1 MMLSGRFSRILGLSE
16 ELPPDWARYPVSV
29 VRCETQKCRFCRG
42 YTHCYCNAA
51 QKMLHCKRG
60 ASLDGESD
68 DSSART
74 SRSDLH
80 MTAFVEHAHELG
92 VAFSPTGA
100 PPTATRTVATIR
112 SRLANFWPPALIG
125 FGLVLTLGWN
135 VGLAWLLYELI

>member
-1 MMLSGRFSRILGLSE
+1 MQISQRLYSLLLQCG
-16 ELPPDWARYPVSV
+16 A
-29 VRCETQKCRFCRG
+29 K
-42 YTHCYCNAA
+42 NAA
-51 QKMLHCKRG
+51 LRERG
-60 ASLDGESD
+60 NLDGESD

-74 SRSDLH
+74 SRSDPP

-92 VAFSPTGA
+92 VTFSPTDA
-100 PPTATRTVATIR
+100 PPAATRIVATIR